1 MPPRNISQLES
12 PLVKP
17 RRKIDLAAIGA
28 RIKKLRGDTL
38 QDQLASDLNVTQ
50 GHLSKI
56 EAGKIAPSLEILLLL
71 SEKFRKSVDWLLT
84 GEGH

>member
-1 MPPRNISQLES
+1 M
-12 PLVKP
+12 VKL
-17 RRKIDLAAIGA
+17 RRKVDLAAIGG
-28 RIKKLRGDTL
+28 RIKNLRGDVL
-38 QDQLASDLNVTQ
+38 QEELASLLNVSQ

-71 SEKFRKSVDWLLT
+71 SERFRKSVDWLLT